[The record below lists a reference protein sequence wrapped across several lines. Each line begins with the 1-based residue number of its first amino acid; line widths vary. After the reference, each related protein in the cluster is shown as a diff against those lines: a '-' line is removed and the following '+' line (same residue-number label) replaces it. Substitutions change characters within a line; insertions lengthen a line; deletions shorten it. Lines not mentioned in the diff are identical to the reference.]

1 MRSITSP
8 RPSRR
13 HPARAFTLLELLVA
27 ISITTVLTS
36 LLLVAVQHVREASRR
51 STCRH
56 HLRQIGLLLH
66 QFELARTHLPPAAL
80 DRVVPLSTAH
90 RVLQVPA
97 ESEHG
102 WLALL
107 LTYPEQATVTDRYQW
122 QWDWRSESNREARER
137 PMPTLQCPSTPTP
150 SKRIDRGSYQGQR
163 WQAAITDYA
172 AISGVDPALFRHQ
185 RIDEATMR
193 APIGMLRRNEL
204 ARLADNLDGLSQ
216 SLWIA
221 EDAGRPDRYRA
232 RFQRSSGYV
241 AGGGWPSPNNY
252 FVMHGVQAQ
261 GEELIECPMNCT
273 NDNEIYGFH
282 PGGSLGLFGDG
293 SVHWLASNL
302 ELRVLARLIT
312 IAAGEPSANDAKAR

>member
-1 MRSITSP
+1 MRCFTCP
-8 RPSRR
+8 RPSTRR
-13 HPARAFTLLELLVA
+13 PARALTLLELLVV
-27 ISITTVLTS
+27 ISITMVLTS
-36 LLLVAVQHVREASRR
+36 LLLVAVQHVRETSRR

-56 HLRQIGLLLH
+56 QLRQIGLLLH

-80 DRVVPLSTAH
+80 DRVVPPSTAH
-90 RVLQVPA
+90 RVLQVPV

-102 WLALL
+102 WLPLL
-107 LTYPEQATVTDRYQW
+107 LTYSEHATATDRYQW
-122 QWDWRSESNREARER
+122 QSDWRSESNREARER
-137 PMPTLQCPSTPTP
+137 PIPALQCPSTPSP
-150 SKRIDRGSYQGQR
+150 SNRIDRGSYQGRR
-163 WQAAITDYA
+163 WQAATTDYA
-172 AISGVDPALFRHQ
+172 AISGVDPALFRQQ

-193 APIGMLRRNEL
+193 APTGMLRRNEL

-221 EDAGRPDRYRA
+221 EDAGRPDRYRS
-232 RFQRSSGYV
+232 RMQKSSGYV
-241 AGGGWPSPNNY
+241 AGGGWPSPSNY

-261 GEELIECPMNCT
+261 GEKLIECPMNCT

-312 IAAGEPSANDAKAR
+312 IAAGEPSADDTRVR